1 MLIHSMI
8 LFPCLM
14 QEMFISSGG
23 AISQELDFL
32 NTLKHN
38 AKDIYFN
45 GFTMV
50 LDDVALHQEMVLG
63 IFIEG

>member
-1 MLIHSMI
+1 
-8 LFPCLM
+8 M

-38 AKDIYFN
+38 TKDIYFN